1 MNALDA
7 ETVEMLLK
15 TSSREARLRYH
26 EEEFLRTPAYDHG
39 DPREPRSY
47 VATCQSP
54 RCNRPILVGRTGSR
68 RYCSQSC
75 CVTAWYWRHR
85 EVALARQH
93 ARLAR
98 KKQEAA

>member
-39 DPREPRSY
+39 DPRVR
-47 VATCQSP
+47 
-54 RCNRPILVGRTGSR
+54 
-68 RYCSQSC
+68 
-75 CVTAWYWRHR
+75 
-85 EVALARQH
+85 
-93 ARLAR
+93 
-98 KKQEAA
+98 